1 MFCSKCGAKI
11 QDGSKFCSEC
21 GAAVVSNSQIV
32 QNEERKKEFIGNVR
46 KCPVCGEEITSFT
59 AICPACGHEL
69 NSAKVSDTL
78 TKFIEQVKTCEDVI
92 NEQDIPAAG
101 WASWGKNQRI
111 WWVVANV
118 FLLGMPIAVTFIL
131 PFITRKMPKLTKEE
145 KQLSSLIEN
154 FPFPND
160 RESILEAIV
169 YAKEKIDFISKQN
182 VTSKSAYWMGLWCS
196 KAEQLKQKADL
207 MFPNDLVVKQSYAE
221 ILDDKKRVNGVIRNK
236 AIIGAVILVVVLGYC
251 YISNRTEST
260 TINYNAEFEWKTNG
274 LFSYLPEPQK
284 NKGKINSE
292 TEERIHIELYDVKQE
307 DFEDYVKACIEMGFT
322 ISTTKTDS
330 VYYAYNA
337 EQYELDIFYWE
348 EKEAM
353 EIFLDAPMEMVEI
366 RWPDNKM
373 VKQIPQ
379 PESLIGKI
387 MWENSEHFGV
397 YIANTTPEQYSEYV
411 ERCINA
417 GFTEDYSRGEKTFHA
432 YNKDGYYLV
441 VEQHLFDEIYI
452 SIKERENDK

>member
-21 GAAVVSNSQIV
+21 GSAVIINKQIV

-78 TKFIEQVKTCEDVI
+78 AKFIEQVKTCEDII
-92 NEQDIPAAG
+92 NEQDIPASG
-101 WASWGKNQRI
+101 WASWDKNQRI

-131 PFITRKMPKLTKEE
+131 PFVTRKMPKLTKEE

-154 FPFPND
+154 FPFPNN

-221 ILDDKKRVNGVIRNK
+221 ILDDEKRVNGVIRNK
-236 AIIGAVILVVVLGYC
+236 AIIGAVILVAVLGYC
-251 YISNRTEST
+251 FIRNGTVDDIKTANKVVEIPETELSLVMPK
-260 TINYNAEFEWKTNG
+260 IEGGKGEVVTNNEEHFTVEYYG
-274 LFSYLPEPQK
+274 
-284 NKGKINSE
+284 ISE
-292 TEERIHIELYDVKQE
+292 TG
-307 DFEDYVKACIEMGFT
+307 FEDYKKECKKQGYTIDVENTGSLFDAFNDEGYNIRVTYSDSSKKLHVSMTDNMDLQKFIWPDSVVAKLLPVPTSDQGQLKSSSDTCLIIYVGNTTFDEYKEYVNACIKKGF
-322 ISTTKTDS
+322 SKNMSQTDDH
-330 VYYAYNA
+330 YHADNA
-337 EQYELDIFYWE
+337 
-348 EKEAM
+348 
-353 EIFLDAPMEMVEI
+353 
-366 RWPDNKM
+366 
-373 VKQIPQ
+373 
-379 PESLIGKI
+379 
-387 MWENSEHFGV
+387 
-397 YIANTTPEQYSEYV
+397 
-411 ERCINA
+411 
-417 GFTEDYSRGEKTFHA
+417 
-432 YNKDGYYLV
+432 DGYGVQVDYRGYNTI
-441 VEQHLFDEIYI
+441 FIRID
-452 SIKERENDK
+452 D

>member
-1 MFCSKCGAKI
+1 MNEEERGMAFCSKCGAKI
-11 QDGSKFCSEC
+11 QNGSKFCSEC
-21 GAAVVSNSQIV
+21 GAAVISNNQIV

-78 TKFIEQVKTCEDVI
+78 TKFIEQVKICEDVI

-101 WASWGKNQRI
+101 WASWDKNQRI

-118 FLLGMPIAVTFIL
+118 FLLGMPIAVTLIL
-131 PFITRKMPKLTKEE
+131 PFITRKMLKLTKEE

-207 MFPNDLVVKQSYAE
+207 MFPNDLIVKQSYAE
-221 ILDDKKRVNGVIRNK
+221 ILDDEKRVNGIIRNK

-251 YISNRTEST
+251 FIRNGTVDDL
-260 TINYNAEFEWKTNG
+260 KTANIVVEI
-274 LFSYLPEPQK
+274 P
-284 NKGKINSE
+284 E
-292 TEERIHIELYDVKQE
+292 TELSLVMPKIE
-307 DFEDYVKACIEMGFT
+307 G
-322 ISTTKTDS
+322 
-330 VYYAYNA
+330 
-337 EQYELDIFYWE
+337 
-348 EKEAM
+348 
-353 EIFLDAPMEMVEI
+353 
-366 RWPDNKM
+366 
-373 VKQIPQ
+373 
-379 PESLIGKI
+379 GK
-387 MWENSEHFGV
+387 
-397 YIANTTPEQYSEYV
+397 
-411 ERCINA
+411 
-417 GFTEDYSRGEKTFHA
+417 GE
-432 YNKDGYYLV
+432 V
-441 VEQHLFDEIYI
+441 VT
-452 SIKERENDK
+452 NN